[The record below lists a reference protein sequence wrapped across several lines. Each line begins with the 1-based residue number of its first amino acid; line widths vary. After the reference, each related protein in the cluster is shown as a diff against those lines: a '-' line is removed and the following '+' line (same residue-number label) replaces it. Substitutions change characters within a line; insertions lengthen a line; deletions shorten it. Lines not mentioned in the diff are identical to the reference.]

1 MAAEEIDITPPAPL
15 VIEVAA
21 GYGVPNGGG
30 GGGGG
35 TVTVNVGSTT
45 TGAPGSAAAV
55 TNTGTSQNVV
65 LAFVI
70 PAGQPGATGPQGPAG
85 PAGAAGA
92 TGPQGQPGATGAQGP
107 QGQPGA
113 TGPQGPAG
121 AAGAAGSAA
130 TIGVGTTTTGA
141 PGSAASVSNSGTS
154 SAAVFSFV
162 IPEGQPGATGA
173 TGATGPQG
181 PAGAQGP
188 QGQPGATGATGP
200 QGAAGPNSVGA
211 TTTTTLSG
219 LLAGDGALVSVA
231 TIGAGLQ
238 FSGGQLAVS
247 GVVLTTTG
255 QTIGGVKT
263 FADALDLQVA
273 NLADAATIEVDAA
286 AANKFEVTLGGN
298 RTIANPT
305 NAANGRIIIF
315 RLRQDNTGGR
325 IVTWGTDYRFRG
337 DLAAGNVVLSTS
349 ANTIDRV
356 AFEYVSADS
365 KWDCI
370 SFIKGS

>member
-1 MAAEEIDITPPAPL
+1 MAETIDITPPAPL

-21 GYGVPNGGG
+21 GYGVPNGG

-70 PAGQPGATGPQGPAG
+70 PQ
-85 PAGAAGA
+85 GAAGA

-130 TIGVGTTTTGA
+130 TIGIGTTTTGA

-173 TGATGPQG
+173 TGAQGPQG
-181 PAGAQGP
+181 QPGATGAQGP

-211 TTTTTLSG
+211 TTATTLSG

-238 FSGGQLAVS
+238 FTGGQLAVS
-247 GVVLTTTG
+247 GVVLTTTA

-263 FADALDLQVA
+263 FADSLDLQVA
-273 NLADAATIEVDAA
+273 NLADASTIDVDAA

-305 NAANGRIIIF
+305 NAADGRIIIF
-315 RLRQDNTGGR
+315 RLRQDNSGGR
-325 IVTWGTDYRFRG
+325 IVTWGDDYRFRG
-337 DLAAGNVVLSTS
+337 DLAAANVVLSTS

-356 AFEYVSADS
+356 GFEYVSADA
-365 KWDCI
+365 KWDCV
-370 SFIKGS
+370 SYIKGS

>member
-1 MAAEEIDITPPAPL
+1 MAEEIDVTPPAPL

-21 GYGVPNGGG
+21 GYGVPNGG

-70 PAGQPGATGPQGPAG
+70 P
-85 PAGAAGA
+85 
-92 TGPQGQPGATGAQGP
+92 QGQPGATGLQGPAGATGATGSQGP
-107 QGQPGA
+107 QGQTGA

-121 AAGAAGSAA
+121 AAGATGAAGSAA

-162 IPEGQPGATGA
+162 IPEGQPGATGPQGPA
-173 TGATGPQG
+173 GATGPQG
-181 PAGAQGP
+181 AAGS
-188 QGQPGATGATGP
+188 TGATGP
-200 QGAAGPNSVGA
+200 QGAAGATGATGAQGPAGPNSVGG
-211 TTTTTLSG
+211 TTATTLSG

-238 FSGGQLAVS
+238 FTAGQLAVS
-247 GVVLTTTG
+247 GVVLTTTA

-263 FADALDLQVA
+263 FSDSLDLQVA
-273 NLADAATIEVDAA
+273 NLADAATIDVDAA

-305 NAANGRIIIF
+305 NAADGRVIIF

-325 IVTWGTDYRFRG
+325 IVTWGNDYRFRG
-337 DLAAGNVVLSTS
+337 DLAAANVVLSTS

-356 AFEYVSADS
+356 AFEYVTADS
-365 KWDCI
+365 KWDCV
-370 SFIKGS
+370 SFIKGT

>member
-1 MAAEEIDITPPAPL
+1 MAEEIDITPPAPL

-21 GYGVPNGGG
+21 GYGVPNGG

-70 PAGQPGATGPQGPAG
+70 PQGVAGATGPQGPAGPAG

-92 TGPQGQPGATGAQGP
+92 TGPQGQPGATGSQGP

-113 TGPQGPAG
+113 TGPQGPQ
-121 AAGAAGSAA
+121 
-130 TIGVGTTTTGA
+130 
-141 PGSAASVSNSGTS
+141 
-154 SAAVFSFV
+154 
-162 IPEGQPGATGA
+162 GQPGAT
-173 TGATGPQG
+173 
-181 PAGAQGP
+181 GAQGP

-211 TTTTTLSG
+211 TTATTLSG

-238 FSGGQLAVS
+238 FTGGQLAVS

-273 NLADAATIEVDAA
+273 NLADASTIGVDAA

-305 NAANGRIIIF
+305 NAENGRIIIF

-325 IVTWGTDYRFRG
+325 TVTWGTDYRFRG
-337 DLAAGNVVLSTS
+337 DLAAANVVLSIS
-349 ANTIDRV
+349 AHTIDRV
-356 AFEYVSADS
+356 AFEYVTADS

-370 SFIKGS
+370 SFVKGS

>member
-15 VIEVAA
+15 VIELAA

-30 GGGGG
+30 GGGGE

-70 PAGQPGATGPQGPAG
+70 PQ
-85 PAGAAGA
+85 GAAGA

-121 AAGAAGSAA
+121 ATGAAGSAA
-130 TIGVGTTTTGA
+130 TIGIGTTTTGA
-141 PGSAASVSNSGTS
+141 PGSAASVSNLGTS

-162 IPEGQPGATGA
+162 IPEGQPGA

-200 QGAAGPNSVGA
+200 QGPAGPNSVGA
-211 TTTTTLSG
+211 TTATTLSG
-219 LLAGDGALVSVA
+219 LLAGDGSVVSVA

-238 FSGGQLAVS
+238 FTGGQLAVS
-247 GVVLTTTG
+247 GVVLTTTA
-255 QTIGGVKT
+255 QTIAGVKT
-263 FADALDLQVA
+263 FADSLDLQVA
-273 NLADAATIEVDAA
+273 NLADASTIDVDAA

-298 RTIANPT
+298 CTIANPT
-305 NAANGRIIIF
+305 NAADGRVIIF
-315 RLRQDNTGGR
+315 RLKQDDTGGR

-337 DLAAGNVVLSTS
+337 DLAAANVVLSTS

-356 AFEYVSADS
+356 AFEYVTADS

-370 SFIKGS
+370 SFVKGS

>member
-1 MAAEEIDITPPAPL
+1 MAEEINITPPAPL

-21 GYGVPNGGG
+21 GYGVPNGG

-70 PAGQPGATGPQGPAG
+70 PQGAAGATGPQGPAG

-92 TGPQGQPGATGAQGP
+92 TGPQGQPGATGSQGP

-121 AAGAAGSAA
+121 ATGAAGSAA
-130 TIGVGTTTTGA
+130 TIGIGTTTTGA
-141 PGSAASVSNSGTS
+141 PGSSASVSNSGTS

-173 TGATGPQG
+173 QGPQG
-181 PAGAQGP
+181 QPGATGAQGP

-211 TTTTTLSG
+211 TTATTLSG
-219 LLAGDGALVSVA
+219 LLAGDGELVSVA

-238 FSGGQLAVS
+238 FTGGQLAVS
-247 GVVLTTTG
+247 GVVLTTTA
-255 QTIGGVKT
+255 QIIEGVKT
-263 FADALDLQVA
+263 FADSLDLQVA
-273 NLADAATIEVDAA
+273 TLADAATIDVDAA

-325 IVTWGTDYRFRG
+325 IVTWGNDYRFRG
-337 DLAAGNVVLSTS
+337 DLAAANVVLSTS
-349 ANTIDRV
+349 ANTIDRL
-356 AFEYVSADS
+356 AFEYVTADS

-370 SFIKGS
+370 SFVKGS